1 MVYPVL
7 SDEYF
12 MNEALK
18 EAQKALDKEEVPV
31 GAVIVNQ
38 NRIIARAH
46 NQTQQLNDVTAH
58 AEMIAITSATNYLGA
73 KYLTECT
80 LFVTLEPCVMCAAAL
95 KWAQLDRLVFAASD
109 PKEGFSRLKEPLL
122 HKKTVLVPGI
132 LEAQAS
138 LLLKQ
143 FFLHRRGSKN

>member
-18 EAQKALDKEEVPV
+18 EAQKAMDLEEVPV
-31 GAVIVNQ
+31 GAVVVNQ

-46 NQTQQLNDVTAH
+46 NMTQQLNDVTAH
-58 AEMIAITSATNYLGA
+58 AEMIAITSASNYLGA
-73 KYLTECT
+73 KYLSECT
-80 LFVTLEPCVMCAAAL
+80 LFVTLEPCVMCASAL
-95 KWAQLDRLVFAASD
+95 KWAQLDRLVFAATD
-109 PKEGFSRLKEPLL
+109 PREGYSRIKEQLL
-122 HKKTVLVPGI
+122 HKKTVVVPGI
-132 LEAQAS
+132 LDEEAS

-143 FFLHRRGSKN
+143 FFLQRRNQKN